1 MIVLI
6 FILLPISA
14 VLFLTEKYLNSNYN
28 KDWKP
33 QQAHLFGHALQYNR
47 LPLVSG
53 DAILKCT
60 LIQSVIKLKSSMRC
74 FV

>member
-33 QQAHLFGHALQYNR
+33 QQAHLFGHALQYNTDCLWFQVMR
-47 LPLVSG
+47 YLN
-53 DAILKCT
+53 IL
-60 LIQSVIKLKSSMRC
+60 
-74 FV
+74 